1 MKRYVVL
8 AVATFFVVAL
18 LLAIALLSSFNRPSE
33 IDYRLARGRALLDA
47 ENYLAVLQTLRDVPN
62 AKVKRG
68 EAHSYLGAAYLR
80 LHLYQA
86 AIKEFEESVKLRPRQ
101 SDSWIGLASTYIEL
115 GDAQKAVDQAK
126 RATDIER
133 DSADAWLMLARAQWQ
148 QRSFDEA
155 EKAGLKAREID
166 AHHPAVSDLLLH
178 VYFDANQ
185 PEKFQAELDQNARP
199 SKPIQDLAIR
209 FFLRQG
215 QFARALEFKTR

>member
-62 AKVKRG
+62 AKVTRP
-68 EAHSYLGAAYLR
+68 EAHAYLGAAYLR

-115 GDAQKAVDQAK
+115 GEAQKAIDQAK
-126 RATDIER
+126 RATDIEGT
-133 DSADAWLMLARAQWQ
+133 SADAWLMLARAEWQ

-155 EKAGLKAREID
+155 EKAALKAREID
-166 AHHPAVSDLLLH
+166 ARPAISDLLLH
-178 VYFDANQ
+178 VYFDADQ
-185 PEKFQAELDQNARP
+185 PEKFQAELDQNPRPARA
-199 SKPIQDLAIR
+199 IQDLAVR
-209 FFLRQG
+209 F
-215 QFARALEFKTR
+215 